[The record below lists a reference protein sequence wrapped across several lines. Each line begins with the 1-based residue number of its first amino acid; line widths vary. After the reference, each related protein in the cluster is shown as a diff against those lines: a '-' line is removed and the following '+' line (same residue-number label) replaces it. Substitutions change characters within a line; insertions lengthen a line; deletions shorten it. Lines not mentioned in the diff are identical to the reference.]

1 LRGRRNRQQR
11 GDERE
16 KGERDDGADR
26 EHGAA
31 IDPTAR
37 SATSNW

>member
-1 LRGRRNRQQR
+1 LRRRNRQQR

-16 KGERDDGADR
+16 KGETDDGADR